1 MCQPQK
7 LPRGFSSVPRPP
19 LSQRDQNG
27 NLGLEAAFARSCRLS
42 DSSSDGEDG
51 EDDFQTGDWDQD
63 RASER
68 REGLQGFGA
77 RPQVVLEQRPRSG
90 VFQTGIGSGSVASHK
105 ESFPGRDSGR
115 SREEEAH
122 AAAVEQN
129 PELSARCKELEA
141 QKEKLRQ
148 ETALAVQRRE
158 NLLCEVA
165 LVEQETREQAGVLE
179 AQCAENQVLAEKLS
193 RAKEEKDALDREWAR
208 ARQRKRV
215 LEGTIQARGEEVAR
229 MEKELEGLQ
238 EAIQGA
244 EEAGEGLLRQVERAE
259 AALERD
265 EDLVQ
270 RMRQDLADAR

>member
-42 DSSSDGEDG
+42 DSSSDDSDAENN
-51 EDDFQTGDWDQD
+51 FQGDWDQD

-68 REGLQGFGA
+68 QEGFQGFGA
-77 RPQVVLEQRPRSG
+77 RPQVVLDQRPRSG

-105 ESFPGRDSGR
+105 ENFPGRDSGR

-129 PELSARCKELEA
+129 LELIARCKELEA

-158 NLLCEVA
+158 DLLCEVA

-179 AQCAENQVLAEKLS
+179 VQCAENQVLAEKLS
-193 RAKEEKDALDREWAR
+193 RAKEEKDALDREGAR
-208 ARQRKRV
+208 ARQRKRA
-215 LEGTIQARGEEVAR
+215 LEGTIQAREEELAR

-238 EAIQGA
+238 EAIRGA
-244 EEAGEGLLRQVERAE
+244 EEAGEGLLQQVERAE
-259 AALERD
+259 EALER
-265 EDLVQ
+265 EEELVQ

>member
-1 MCQPQK
+1 MCHSRK

-27 NLGLEAAFARSCRLS
+27 NHGLEAAFARSCRLS
-42 DSSSDGEDG
+42 DSSSDDSDG
-51 EDDFQTGDWDQD
+51 EDNSQTGVWNQD
-63 RASER
+63 EASES

-77 RPQVVLEQRPRSG
+77 RLQVVFRPRSG
-90 VFQTGIGSGSVASHK
+90 VFQTGTSSGSVAIHK
-105 ESFPGRDSGR
+105 ENFPGRDSGK

-129 PELSARCKELEA
+129 LELSARCKELEA

-158 NLLCEVA
+158 DLLCEVA

-208 ARQRKRV
+208 ARQRKRA
-215 LEGTIQARGEEVAR
+215 LEGTIQAREEELAR

-238 EAIQGA
+238 EAIRGA
-244 EEAGEGLLRQVERAE
+244 EEAGEGVLQQVERAE
-259 AALERD
+259 EALERD
-265 EDLVQ
+265 EELVQ